1 MKIEVDLPD
10 ELVKGLRDRSDARG
24 VTLDAYTTELLYQL
38 LKHEELGEQ
47 NRIENRPDWEAA
59 LERSRADLAAGR
71 KIAHEEVL
79 GWHRNRS

>member
-10 ELVKGLRDRSDARG
+10 ELVKGLRERSDARG
-24 VTLDAYTTELLYQL
+24 LSMDAYAAELLYQL
-38 LKHEELGEQ
+38 LAHEELGEQ

-71 KIAHEEVL
+71 KVAHEEVRS
-79 GWHRNRS
+79 WHRSRP